1 MNDITTI
8 SNDQICLKKEISDSG
23 IIQATSLI
31 IDEWEA
37 RLPYS
42 PIGTFSQDTTF
53 VKLIDH
59 ACFRIEIESQV
70 VYRTL
75 QENHIPD
82 DGEKIPRGTKII
94 LHMKDD
100 MTEYLEERRLKDL
113 VKKHSEFISFPI
125 SLQVEK
131 STEKEVTDSDDDEK
145 KDDENDFANSALG
158 IKKLLRNEWM
168 NPK

>member
-1 MNDITTI
+1 MNNDTESTTGEVY
-8 SNDQICLKKEISDSG
+8 LRKEITDPS

-75 QENHIPD
+75 QENHTPD
-82 DGEKIPRGTKII
+82 DGEKCPDEPQDLKEFDVWKQDYPVGFGFPR
-94 LHMKDD
+94 
-100 MTEYLEERRLKDL
+100 
-113 VKKHSEFISFPI
+113 P
-125 SLQVEK
+125 
-131 STEKEVTDSDDDEK
+131 
-145 KDDENDFANSALG
+145 
-158 IKKLLRNEWM
+158 
-168 NPK
+168 